1 MSWLVERLLGRRVNS
16 SPQYQQQ
23 QQLQQLSTQPMVIT
37 VPVRDLI
44 DTFQIPR
51 EMNPFLWALRQGDC
65 ALSFLNEDQITL
77 IMMYMRTVESARMSF
92 QPTSYHPDVLEAVWG
107 GLRDLSNTVQA
118 HMLAL
123 CRAMRSYYGFTM
135 KVTRGMLQ

>member
-1 MSWLVERLLGRRVNS
+1 MSWLVERLLGRRSDSNAN
-16 SPQYQQQ
+16 Q
-23 QQLQQLSTQPMVIT
+23 QQLQQQPAQPMVIT

-51 EMNPFLWALRQGDC
+51 DMAPFLWALRQGDC
-65 ALSFLNEDQITL
+65 ALSFLNEDQVTL
-77 IMMYMRTVESARMSF
+77 VMMYMRVIESARMSF
-92 QPTSYHPDVLEAVWG
+92 QPTSYHPDVLEVVWG

-118 HMLAL
+118 HMLTL

-135 KVTRGMLQ
+135 KVTRGMFQ

>member
-23 QQLQQLSTQPMVIT
+23 SQQYPATQPMVIT

-51 EMNPFLWALRQGDC
+51 EINPFLWALRQGDC
-65 ALSFLNEDQITL
+65 ALSFLNEDQVTL
-77 IMMYMRTVESARMSF
+77 IMMYMRTIESAKMSF
-92 QPTSYHPDVLEAVWG
+92 QPTSYHPDVLEVVLG
-107 GLRDLSNTVQA
+107 GLQDLVNTVQA

-123 CRAMRSYYGFTM
+123 CRTMRSYYGFTM
-135 KVTRGMLQ
+135 KVTRGMFQ

>member
-1 MSWLVERLLGRRVNS
+1 VSWLVERLLGRRGNA

-23 QQLQQLSTQPMVIT
+23 QQQYPAQPMVIT

-44 DTFQIPR
+44 DTFQIPK

-77 IMMYMRTVESARMSF
+77 IMMYMRTIESARMSF
-92 QPTSYHPDVLEAVWG
+92 EPTSYHPDILEVVLG
-107 GLRDLSNTVQA
+107 GLQDLVNTVQA

-123 CRAMRSYYGFTM
+123 CRTMRSYYGFTM

>member
-1 MSWLVERLLGRRVNS
+1 VSWLVERLLGRRANS

-23 QQLQQLSTQPMVIT
+23 LQQQQPATQPMVIT

-44 DTFQIPR
+44 DTFQIPQD
-51 EMNPFLWALRQGDC
+51 MAPFLWALRQGDC
-65 ALSFLNEDQITL
+65 ALSFLNEEQVAL
-77 IMMYMRTVESARMSF
+77 VMMYMRIIESARMSF
-92 QPTSYHPDVLEAVWG
+92 QPTSYHPVILEVVWG
-107 GLRDLSNTVQA
+107 GLRDLSDTVQA

>member
-23 QQLQQLSTQPMVIT
+23 QQQQPPTQPMVIT

-51 EMNPFLWALRQGDC
+51 DIAPFLWALRQGDC
-65 ALSFLNEDQITL
+65 ALSFLNEDQVTL
-77 IMMYMRTVESARMSF
+77 VMIYTRVVESARMSL
-92 QPTSYHPDVLEAVWG
+92 QPTSYHPDVLEVVWG

-123 CRAMRSYYGFTM
+123 CRTMRSYYGFTM

>member
-23 QQLQQLSTQPMVIT
+23 QQQQPLTQPMVIT

-44 DTFQIPR
+44 DTFQIPGDIA
-51 EMNPFLWALRQGDC
+51 PFLWALRQGDC
-65 ALSFLNEDQITL
+65 ALSFLNEDQVTL
-77 IMMYMRTVESARMSF
+77 VMMYMRIIESARMSF

-118 HMLAL
+118 HMLTM

-135 KVTRGMLQ
+135 KVTRGMFQ

>member
-1 MSWLVERLLGRRVNS
+1 MSWLVERLLARRANS
-16 SPQYQQQ
+16 SPQYQHQQ
-23 QQLQQLSTQPMVIT
+23 SPTQPMVIT

-65 ALSFLNEDQITL
+65 ALSFLNETQVTL
-77 IMMYMRTVESARMSF
+77 IMMYMRLVESARMSF
-92 QPTSYHPDVLEAVWG
+92 QPTSYHPDILEAVWG
-107 GLRDLSNTVQA
+107 GLRDLANTVQA
-118 HMLAL
+118 HMLTL

>member
-1 MSWLVERLLGRRVNS
+1 MSWLVERLLGRRSDSNTN
-16 SPQYQQQ
+16 QQHQQQ
-23 QQLQQLSTQPMVIT
+23 QPTQPMVIT

-51 EMNPFLWALRQGDC
+51 DIAPFLWALRQGDC
-65 ALSFLNEDQITL
+65 ALSFLNEDQVTL
-77 IMMYMRTVESARMSF
+77 VMMYMRVIESARMSF

-118 HMLAL
+118 HMLTL

-135 KVTRGMLQ
+135 KVTRGMFQ

>member
-1 MSWLVERLLGRRVNS
+1 MSWIVERLLGRRGDAN
-16 SPQYQQQ
+16 PQYQQQ
-23 QQLQQLSTQPMVIT
+23 SQQQQPPTQPMIIT

-51 EMNPFLWALRQGDC
+51 DIAPFLWALRQGDC
-65 ALSFLNEDQITL
+65 ALSFLNEDQVTL
-77 IMMYMRTVESARMSF
+77 VMMYMRVIESARMSF
-92 QPTSYHPDVLEAVWG
+92 QPTSYHPDVLDAVWG

-118 HMLAL
+118 HMLTL

-135 KVTRGMLQ
+135 KVTRGMFQ

>member
-1 MSWLVERLLGRRVNS
+1 VIAVSWIVERLLGRRSDSNAN
-16 SPQYQQQ
+16 QQHQQQ
-23 QQLQQLSTQPMVIT
+23 QPAQPMVIT

-51 EMNPFLWALRQGDC
+51 DIAPFLWALRQGDC
-65 ALSFLNEDQITL
+65 ALSFLNEDQVTL
-77 IMMYMRTVESARMSF
+77 VMMYMRVIESARMSF
-92 QPTSYHPDVLEAVWG
+92 QPTSYHPDVLEVVWG

-118 HMLAL
+118 HMLTL

-135 KVTRGMLQ
+135 KVTRGMFQ

>member
-1 MSWLVERLLGRRVNS
+1 MSWLVDRLLGRRVNS

-23 QQLQQLSTQPMVIT
+23 QQQQPLTQPMVIT

-44 DTFQIPR
+44 DTFQIPGDIA
-51 EMNPFLWALRQGDC
+51 PFLWALRQGDC
-65 ALSFLNEDQITL
+65 ALSFLNEDQVTL
-77 IMMYMRTVESARMSF
+77 VMMYMRIIESARMSF

-118 HMLAL
+118 HMLTM

-135 KVTRGMLQ
+135 KVTRGMFQ

>member
-1 MSWLVERLLGRRVNS
+1 MSWLVERLLGRRSDSNAN
-16 SPQYQQQ
+16 QQHQQQ
-23 QQLQQLSTQPMVIT
+23 QPAQPMVIT

-51 EMNPFLWALRQGDC
+51 DIAPFLWALRQGDC
-65 ALSFLNEDQITL
+65 ALSFLNEDQVTL
-77 IMMYMRTVESARMSF
+77 VMMYMRVVESARMSF

-118 HMLAL
+118 HMLTL

-135 KVTRGMLQ
+135 KVTRGVFQ

>member
-1 MSWLVERLLGRRVNS
+1 MSWLVERLLGRRGDSNAN
-16 SPQYQQQ
+16 Q
-23 QQLQQLSTQPMVIT
+23 QQLQQQPAQPMVIT

-51 EMNPFLWALRQGDC
+51 DIAPFLWALRQGDC
-65 ALSFLNEDQITL
+65 ALSFLNEDQVTL
-77 IMMYMRTVESARMSF
+77 VMMYMRVIESARMSF
-92 QPTSYHPDVLEAVWG
+92 QPTSYHPDVLEVVWG

-118 HMLAL
+118 HMLTL

>member
-1 MSWLVERLLGRRVNS
+1 MSWIVDRLLGRRVNS

-23 QQLQQLSTQPMVIT
+23 QQQQPPTQPMVIT

-51 EMNPFLWALRQGDC
+51 DIAPFLWALRQGDC
-65 ALSFLNEDQITL
+65 ALSFLNEDQVTL
-77 IMMYMRTVESARMSF
+77 VMTYMRIIESARMSF

-118 HMLAL
+118 HMLTM

-135 KVTRGMLQ
+135 KVTRGMFQ

>member
-1 MSWLVERLLGRRVNS
+1 MSWLVDRLLGRRANS

-23 QQLQQLSTQPMVIT
+23 QQQQLPTQPMVVT

-44 DTFQIPR
+44 DTFQIPQD
-51 EMNPFLWALRQGDC
+51 MNPFLWALRQGDC

-77 IMMYMRTVESARMSF
+77 IMMNTRIIESARMSF
-92 QPTSYHPDVLEAVWG
+92 QPTTYHPDVLEVVWS

-118 HMLAL
+118 HILTL
-123 CRAMRSYYGFTM
+123 CRTMRSYYGFTM
-135 KVTRGMLQ
+135 KVTRGVLQ

>member
-1 MSWLVERLLGRRVNS
+1 VIAVSWLVERLLGRRGNNS

-23 QQLQQLSTQPMVIT
+23 PPATQPMVIT

-51 EMNPFLWALRQGDC
+51 DMTPFLWALRQGDC
-65 ALSFLNEDQITL
+65 ALSFLNEEQVTL
-77 IMMYMRTVESARMSF
+77 LMMYMRVVESARMSF

-118 HMLAL
+118 HMLTL

-135 KVTRGMLQ
+135 KVTRGMFQ

>member
-23 QQLQQLSTQPMVIT
+23 QQQQPPTQPMVIT

-51 EMNPFLWALRQGDC
+51 DIAPFLWALRQGDC
-65 ALSFLNEDQITL
+65 ALSFLNEDQVTL
-77 IMMYMRTVESARMSF
+77 VMMYMRIIESARMSF

-118 HMLAL
+118 HMLTM

-135 KVTRGMLQ
+135 KVTRGMFQ

>member
-1 MSWLVERLLGRRVNS
+1 MSWLVERLLGRRANS

-23 QQLQQLSTQPMVIT
+23 QSPTQLMVIT

-44 DTFQIPR
+44 DTFQIPK

-65 ALSFLNEDQITL
+65 ALSFLNEDQVTL
-77 IMMYMRTVESARMSF
+77 IMMYMRLVESARMSF
-92 QPTSYHPDVLEAVWG
+92 QPTSYHPDILEAVWG

-118 HMLAL
+118 HVLAL

>member
-1 MSWLVERLLGRRVNS
+1 MAVSWLVERLLGRRNS
-16 SPQYQQQ
+16 NNPQYQQSQ
-23 QQLQQLSTQPMVIT
+23 QQPAQPMVIT
-37 VPVRDLI
+37 VPVKDLI

-51 EMNPFLWALRQGDC
+51 DIAPFLWALRQGDC
-65 ALSFLNEDQITL
+65 ALSFLNEEQVTL
-77 IMMYMRTVESARMSF
+77 IMMYKRVIESARMSF

-118 HMLAL
+118 HMLTL
-123 CRAMRSYYGFTM
+123 CRVMRSYYGFTM

>member
-1 MSWLVERLLGRRVNS
+1 MAVSWLVERLLGRRGNS
-16 SPQYQQQ
+16 IPQYQQQ
-23 QQLQQLSTQPMVIT
+23 QPPAMQPTVIT

-44 DTFQIPR
+44 DTFQIPKDIA
-51 EMNPFLWALRQGDC
+51 PFLWALRQGDC
-65 ALSFLNEDQITL
+65 ALSFLNEEQITL
-77 IMMYMRTVESARMSF
+77 IMTYTRVVESARMSF

-135 KVTRGMLQ
+135 KVTRGMFQ